1 MEMLVFHRHASN
13 QAQEYQSACTKELFQ
28 SYEKTSQLYFVRSE
42 NKRITPTSMQSNA
55 SYCSGMIRDARIAI
69 RPSLSRISQCRMVE
83 LKGIVSL
90 IGKEEQKVTD
100 EELRKFLLSLN
111 RGRLD

>member
-55 SYCSGMIRDARIAI
+55 RDASIVI